1 MARLR
6 SYYDVIVVGGGNAG
20 ICAAIRS
27 AEEGLS
33 VLLVERGGPIDRGG
47 NTKYTRDIRYAH
59 DKADE
64 YTSGPYSG
72 EEFLRDLLSVTGG
85 DTDLDLARLVIERS
99 YEIPEF
105 MVKHGVKLQKAYSG
119 TLHLSRTNAFFL
131 GGGRGLLNSYYRS
144 AEELGIDI
152 LYSSS
157 VEDLLVSG
165 DTFEK
170 AVIATPR
177 GKVLIGGKALVAAS
191 GGFEANI
198 EWLKRY
204 WGEAASNFVV
214 RGSRNNDGLLLRI
227 LLDKGALEA
236 GDPRG
241 MHAVAVDARSP
252 KYDGGIVTRV
262 DSIPFGIVVNIEGK
276 RFYNEG
282 EDLWPKRYAIW
293 GKLVAEQPNQLAFSI
308 FDSKVLGLFIPAAY
322 PPIEGRTLEELAKK
336 IGVDPASLM
345 KTVSEYNSSIEC
357 RRFDPSEL
365 DECSTKNLYPPKSH
379 WALRIDRPPFYAYPL
394 RPGITFTYLGA
405 RVDRKGRVAMRG
417 GGFYRNVFAAGE
429 IMMGN
434 ILSRGY
440 LGGLGL
446 TIGSVFGWVSG
457 ESAAEV

>member
-1 MARLR
+1 
-6 SYYDVIVVGGGNAG
+6 
-20 ICAAIRS
+20 
-27 AEEGLS
+27 
-33 VLLVERGGPIDRGG
+33 
-47 NTKYTRDIRYAH
+47 
-59 DKADE
+59 
-64 YTSGPYSG
+64 
-72 EEFLRDLLSVTGG
+72 LLSVTGG

-119 TLHLSRTNAFFL
+119 TPHLSRTNAFFL

-177 GKVLIGGKALVAAS
+177 GRVLIGGKTLVAAS

-214 RGSRNNDGLLLRI
+214 RGSRNNDDLLLRI

-241 MHAVAVDARSP
+241 VHAVAVDARSP

-276 RFYNEG
+276 RFYNER
-282 EDLWPKRYAIW
+282 EDLWPKRYAVW

-308 FDSKVLGLFIPAAY
+308 FDTKVLGLFIPAAY

-345 KTVSEYNSSIEC
+345 ETVSEYNSQ
-357 RRFDPSEL
+357 
-365 DECSTKNLYPPKSH
+365 
-379 WALRIDRPPFYAYPL
+379 
-394 RPGITFTYLGA
+394 YLVQKI
-405 RVDRKGRVAMRG
+405 RSQR
-417 GGFYRNVFAAGE
+417 AG
-429 IMMGN
+429 
-434 ILSRGY
+434 
-440 LGGLGL
+440 
-446 TIGSVFGWVSG
+446 
-457 ESAAEV
+457 